1 MLKVIVYTFVNNERN
16 NLGHTDHI
24 FCNFILSFNFQ
35 DKAMLPKCT
44 LLGVFLLC
52 LFICSCTLTPLFI
65 LYNSW
70 TLFVIFIKGFFND
83 FFVVVL

>member
-16 NLGHTDHI
+16 NLVHTGHI

-44 LLGVFLLC
+44 LLGVFYFVSVFALVRQSDYLFYVILEHCLL
-52 LFICSCTLTPLFI
+52 S
-65 LYNSW
+65 S
-70 TLFVIFIKGFFND
+70 
-83 FFVVVL
+83 

>member
-44 LLGVFLLC
+44 
-52 LFICSCTLTPLFI
+52 
-65 LYNSW
+65 
-70 TLFVIFIKGFFND
+70 
-83 FFVVVL
+83 